1 MTWKVLEKKKPILNA
16 DVQAY
21 AGLDA
26 VIELATGLRAWKG
39 FELAHE
45 KEKLDNMG
53 SRDAPFW

>member
-1 MTWKVLEKKKPILNA
+1 MEKKKPILNA